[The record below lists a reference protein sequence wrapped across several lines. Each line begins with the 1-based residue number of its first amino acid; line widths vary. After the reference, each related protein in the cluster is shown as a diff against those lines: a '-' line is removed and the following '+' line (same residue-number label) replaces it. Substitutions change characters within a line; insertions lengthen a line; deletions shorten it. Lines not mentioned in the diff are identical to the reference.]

1 VTTLQTIRNW
11 QRRSSLTTCALL
23 AAVWLNVAFQACAM
37 AAVPMDDCPHC
48 PTGMHDESMPMAP
61 MAPMSPIDCGLID
74 PADDPDTLGTFVK
87 LASDLDSLAFIVS
100 PLPPALQATEAIATA
115 GSPGDTL
122 RPVHGPPRNVLF
134 CTYLN

>member
-1 VTTLQTIRNW
+1 MTTLQTIRNW
-11 QRRSSLTTCALL
+11 QRRSSVTTCALL

-61 MAPMSPIDCGLID
+61 MSPMDCDLID

-87 LASDLDSLAFIVS
+87 LATDLDGVAFIAS
-100 PLPPALQATEAIATA
+100 PLPPSLQATEAIATA
-115 GSPGDTL
+115 RSPDKS
-122 RPVHGPPRNVLF
+122 PPSVHGPPRNVLF